1 MKKSFW
7 IIAAMA
13 GVLFTACENGDR
25 DFPDFKY
32 SAVYF
37 AYQSPI
43 RTITLGEDPSVD
55 NSLDNEHKCQI
66 MATIAGVYENK
77 KNVEIGIRVDNSLC
91 DGYTFETF
99 IRYFFQ

>member
-37 AYQSPI
+37 AIKVPFV
-43 RTITLGEDPSVD
+43 PS
-55 NSLDNEHKCQI
+55 HWARI
-66 MATIAGVYENK
+66 HP
-77 KNVEIGIRVDNSLC
+77 
-91 DGYTFETF
+91 
-99 IRYFFQ
+99 

>member
-77 KNVEIGIRVDNSLC
+77 KKCGDWYPGRQFVVRWLH
-91 DGYTFETF
+91 F
-99 IRYFFQ
+99 RKHKR